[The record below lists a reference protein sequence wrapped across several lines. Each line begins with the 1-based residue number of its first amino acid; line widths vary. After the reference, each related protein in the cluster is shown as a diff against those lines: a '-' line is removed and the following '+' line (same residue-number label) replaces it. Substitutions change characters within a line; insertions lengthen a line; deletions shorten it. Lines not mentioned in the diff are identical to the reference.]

1 MRQKNPLQ
9 SYIRSASFRTKQEI
23 QTNMGQHN
31 SKTYR
36 PSQEAPR
43 MITIRRRNTAPYAPL
58 PPAYGQR
65 EPEGI
70 TTPTCL
76 ERTYVASYLSDPMPN
91 TPSSFTFDEART
103 VKESAV
109 RSVQNLP
116 YTRDQI
122 YSRVVLHRNTC
133 GRRLMYVGMSGWR
146 R

>member
-1 MRQKNPLQ
+1 
-9 SYIRSASFRTKQEI
+9 
-23 QTNMGQHN
+23 MGQHN